1 MKCGI
6 YRSHLH
12 LHSFP
17 SRSFGLYLGWLSHGQ
32 LNAPMKK
39 WQEVLMSAH
48 NFPSNSTRLFRFFCL
63 PFSFSCMLI
72 MGRCWCASVGAEKWD
87 NMQNCCERFVTR
99 AITPCFAVLH
109 RKKIASQ
116 AVEPQNRSSPKTNS
130 SGRTSL
136 SWLIRRNTKKAA
148 EKEVEDY
155 VDVN

>member
-17 SRSFGLYLGWLSHGQ
+17 SRSFGLYLGRLSHGH

-48 NFPSNSTRLFRFFCL
+48 NFPSNSIRLFRFFCL

-109 RKKIASQ
+109 RKKLLARLSSRKTEAHPKRTQ
-116 AVEPQNRSSPKTNS
+116 VAELHSLDWFVETRKK
-130 SGRTSL
+130 RT
-136 SWLIRRNTKKAA
+136 

-155 VDVN
+155 VDAN